1 MYPALYNGEIILIF
15 REQSADLIDLKSS
28 KSYRLELKKQLY
40 SFDVLTD
47 GRGSGIWLDV
57 NMDGQK
63 DFVIT
68 QWYTGTGF
76 PIQHVCVID
85 VYNKKVIPKNI
96 SMQEIAD
103 ELPEFNVVKEN
114 TLEDGTWESIEIEY
128 ELSGKEYTVS
138 IDMSDIKTD
147 TTEIEIDKYA
157 DYCAISE
164 DGVLYTKIPLQFNTK
179 LSHEEYIGVV
189 ICELVY
195 DSAADEFVLDTMRI
209 VWNE

>member
-1 MYPALYNGEIILIF
+1 MYNGEIILIF

-114 TLEDGTWESIEIEY
+114 TLEDG
-128 ELSGKEYTVS
+128 
-138 IDMSDIKTD
+138 
-147 TTEIEIDKYA
+147 
-157 DYCAISE
+157 
-164 DGVLYTKIPLQFNTK
+164 VLYTKIPLQFNTK